1 MDSKKLII
9 FVVISLALMLGWEQM
24 MNHFYPERMQQATQ
38 PSASKTDVTSAVNS
52 AAVPSAVHAGVNAVP
67 AADAGRM
74 QFGQRVKVN
83 TDLFAAE
90 IDSTGADLRKVVLLK
105 QGAAGAPDQ
114 PFVLM
119 QDDQDRVYIAQT
131 GLIGAGLPTHKTA
144 FKAAQNEYKLA
155 DGQNELAV
163 RLEAEAA
170 DGVKVAKSYLFKRG
184 SYVVDVKY
192 EIMNAGAQ
200 PVTASAYYR
209 FLRDDRLVESG
220 TIGSNTFTGPAV
232 YTQDKHFQKVAFKDI
247 AKNDTNYVEKAK
259 DGWVAMLE
267 HYFASAWI
275 VSPREQASICGGQAC
290 RYDIKKLDSGLYSAG
305 VITDLPVIAAGQ
317 KLETSVPLF
326 MGPAA
331 NRVLEPVAEGLVLVK
346 DYGVLTIIATPL
358 FWVLDKLHLL
368 VGNWG
373 WAIVLL
379 TVLIKLAFFPLSATS
394 YRSMAKMKVLAPRME
409 KLKAQYGDD
418 RMKMQQAMMA
428 MYKEEKVNPLG
439 GCLPM
444 LVQIPVFIALYW
456 TLLSSVE
463 IRQAPWLGWI
473 TDLSLKDP
481 YYILPV
487 LMTVSMYAQSLLS
500 PPPADPLQAK
510 IMKIMPLA
518 FSVMFFTFPAGLV
531 LYWVVNNT
539 LSLAQQYVITRQ
551 IENETK
557 AAKA

>member
-1 MDSKKLII
+1 MDSKKLIT
-9 FVVISLALMLGWEQM
+9 FVVISLVLMLGWEQV
-24 MNHFYPERMQQATQ
+24 MNHFYPERNQQTVQTIANAHS
-38 PSASKTDVTSAVNS
+38 SAPAASS
-52 AAVPSAVHAGVNAVP
+52 AAVPSAANAK
-67 AADAGRM
+67 ASFTDAGSM
-74 QFGQRVKVN
+74 QFAQRIKVR
-83 TDLFAAE
+83 TDVFAAE
-90 IDSTGADLRKVVLLK
+90 IDGAGADLRHVELLK
-105 QGAAGAPDQ
+105 HGQSGAPEK
-114 PFVLM
+114 PFVFL
-119 QDDQDRVYIAQT
+119 QDDKDRTYIAQT
-131 GLIGAGLPTHKTA
+131 GLIGEGLPTHKSE
-144 FKAAQNEYKLA
+144 FKAAKTEYQLA
-155 DGQNELAV
+155 EGQNELLV
-163 RLEAEAA
+163 RLESAGPA
-170 DGVKVAKSYLFKRG
+170 GVTVAKTYVFKRG

-192 EIMNAGAQ
+192 EIVNASAQ
-200 PVTASAYYR
+200 PLTASAYYR
-209 FLRDDRLVESG
+209 FLRDDHIVEG
-220 TIGSNTFTGPAV
+220 GAMGSRTFTGPAV
-232 YTQDKHFQKVAFKDI
+232 YTQEGKFQKVEFTKLSKNE
-247 AKNDTNYVEKAK
+247 AKYVEKSK

-267 HYFASAWI
+267 HYFAAAWI
-275 VSPREQASICGGQAC
+275 VSPREQASICGEHTC
-290 RYDIKKLDSGLYSAG
+290 RYDLKKLDNGLYSAG
-305 VITDLPVIAAGQ
+305 VIADLPVIAAGG

-326 MGPAA
+326 MGPEA
-331 NRVLEPVAEGLVLVK
+331 NRVLEPVSEGLVLVK
-346 DYGVLTIIATPL
+346 DYGMLTIIATPL

-373 WAIVLL
+373 WSIILL
-379 TVLIKLAFFPLSATS
+379 TILIKLAFFPLSAAS

-418 RMKMQQAMMA
+418 KMKLQQAMMA

-444 LVQIPVFIALYW
+444 LIQIPVFIALYW

-551 IENETK
+551 IEKETK